1 LTNSKNLLVLLVA
14 LSSVGGIAGCSG
26 SDDGGQTPP
35 PTETKP
41 LFNYENVEVRLDAD
55 LVVPAGHRG
64 RIGPGAVLIA
74 DADIQIRVEG
84 VLDVEGSAESPSRF
98 TGSGTAS
105 SWYGILV
112 AAGGRLTLKH
122 AELKEARYGVHALAG
137 SSYEMDYADI
147 SGGFKAAVLESDG
160 TIDHSHFAGA
170 PPTSIA
176 VTLEVSI
183 DDPNGTMTI
192 MNASPTVKNSS
203 FDGASAYTDMVR
215 IGGQA
220 SPTFDHVQMQN
231 AHCGFHTFG
240 GVNTSPRITNSVF
253 QNLSYGIMAFQ
264 TKPSFESCV
273 FQNNTNDVGLCLGAA
288 ADNAPVLSGNY
299 YASGS
304 PAIDAG
310 CFAIGTNDPNPAASP
325 IEGAGPVGL

>member
-1 LTNSKNLLVLLVA
+1 LTNSKNPLVFAFA
-14 LSSVGGIAGCSG
+14 LSSVAGIAGCSG
-26 SDDGGQTPP
+26 SDDGGQMPAD
-35 PTETKP
+35 TKP
-41 LFNYENVEVRLDAD
+41 LFDYENEEVQLDAD
-55 LVVPAGHRG
+55 LVVPAGSRG
-64 RIGPGAVLIA
+64 RIGPGAVLTA
-74 DADIQIRVEG
+74 AADIQIRVEG
-84 VLDVEGSAESPSRF
+84 ELVVEGSAASPSRF
-98 TGSGTAS
+98 TGNGTAS

-112 AAGGRLTLKH
+112 AAGGRLTLKR
-122 AELKEARYGVHALAG
+122 AELTEARYGVHALAG
-137 SSYEMDYADI
+137 SSYALDYADI

-170 PPTSIA
+170 PPTNIA
-176 VTLEVSI
+176 VTIEVSI

-192 MNASPTVKNSS
+192 MNASPSVKNSF

-215 IGGQA
+215 IGGES

-264 TKPSFESCV
+264 TKPIFERCV
-273 FQNNTNDVGLCLGAA
+273 FTSNTNDVGLCLGAQ

-304 PAIDAG
+304 AAIDPG
-310 CFAIGTNDPNPAASP
+310 CFAIGTNDPNPASSP

>member
-1 LTNSKNLLVLLVA
+1 LTNSKDLLVLALA
-14 LSSVGGIAGCSG
+14 LSSVAGTAGCSG
-26 SDDGGQTPP
+26 SDGGGQTPSDA
-35 PTETKP
+35 ESV
-41 LFNYENVEVRLDAD
+41 FDYENEEVQLDAD
-55 LVVPAGHRG
+55 LVVPAGSRG
-64 RIGPGAVLIA
+64 RIGPGAALIA
-74 DADIQIRVEG
+74 AADIQIRVEG
-84 VLDVEGSAESPSRF
+84 ELVVEGSAQSPARF
-98 TGSGTAS
+98 AGNGIAS

-122 AELKEARYGVHALAG
+122 GALTQARYGVHALAG
-137 SSYEMDYADI
+137 SSYALDYADI

-160 TIDHSHFAGA
+160 TIDHSRFAGA
-170 PPTSIA
+170 PPTNIA

-192 MNASPTVKNSS
+192 MNASPTVKNSW

-215 IGGQA
+215 IGGAA
-220 SPTFDHVQMQN
+220 SPTFDHVLMQN

-264 TKPSFESCV
+264 TKPSFERSV
-273 FQNNTNDVGLCLGAA
+273 FINNTNDVGLCLGAQ
-288 ADNAPVLSGNY
+288 ADSAPVLSGNY

-310 CFAIGTNDPNPAASP
+310 CVAIGTNDPNPASSP